1 VVERLS
7 IPRVF
12 NYKSQFYQDINSR
25 KFQILNQ
32 TTVTSQ
38 LTCPSKLITGFFV
51 APFFYCGQEFFMQ
64 YFLLIEDFLENYAR
78 HQANSTFMYV
88 IEMVVIYH

>member
-1 VVERLS
+1 
-7 IPRVF
+7 
-12 NYKSQFYQDINSR
+12 
-25 KFQILNQ
+25 
-32 TTVTSQ
+32 
-38 LTCPSKLITGFFV
+38 
-51 APFFYCGQEFFMQ
+51 MQ